1 MTDQQAIVVP
11 LDIYIVPSEAAR
23 ILGVSSAGL
32 RRMVR
37 EGQLTHIR
45 FTPGQH
51 RRYNLKEVLQLA
63 QTRRTQAER

>member
-1 MTDQQAIVVP
+1 MTDQQAVVVP
-11 LDIYIVPSEAAR
+11 VDIYIVPSEAAR
-23 ILGVSSAGL
+23 ILGVSSADL

-37 EGQLTHIR
+37 QGQLTRVR

-63 QTRRTQAER
+63 QMRRTQAER